1 MLRLDEQIKKD
12 VIDQLYWDS
21 RVDASNINVKV
32 DQGRVTLTGTVP
44 TYFANS
50 SAVNSVWAVEGVK
63 DLNNQLEIKYPQSI
77 VRPTDNEVEAKVE
90 NRIMDSP
97 DIGIQDI
104 NINVDAGWVKLEG
117 SVDTYWKR
125 IYVEDII
132 SKLNGV
138 RGIENKLTVVPSE
151 DYLDKNIA
159 DKVSSAL
166 ERNMYVNENKINV
179 KVEDGVVTL
188 SGKLRNQRAIQEAFE
203 SAYHTIG
210 VKDVDDQ
217 FLLAS

>member
-50 SAVNSVWAVEGVK
+50 SAINSVWAVEGIK
-63 DLNNQLEIKYPQSI
+63 DLNNKLEIKYPQSSI
-77 VRPTDNEVEAKVE
+77 KPTDDEVKIKVK
-90 NRIMDSP
+90 NRILDSP
-97 DIGIQDI
+97 DIDI
-104 NINVDAGWVKLEG
+104 KDIEINVDVGWVKLEG
-117 SVDTYWKR
+117 SVDAYWKT
-125 IYVEDII
+125 IYAEDII

-151 DYLDKNIA
+151 NYLDKNIA
-159 DKVSSAL
+159 NKVSDAL
-166 ERNMYVNENKINV
+166 ERNMYVNENKVNV
-179 KVEDGVVTL
+179 KVEEGVVTL
-188 SGKLRNQRAIQEAFE
+188 SGNLKSQRAIQEAFE

-210 VKDVDDQ
+210 VRDVDDQ
-217 FLLAS
+217 FLLAG